1 MKEIIKY
8 QADDG
13 TIFDTK
19 ESCVEYENLRFTM
32 SLCGKV
38 RFYYTDNSE
47 MINESLEAKLESCYY
62 FVVINDS
69 IINSLSDKFDEYG
82 VLNPWK
88 QLKNT
93 LPKEKGVYWYNEN
106 EEIWEEYTSVL
117 KETIKKAKL
126 FGIDV
131 KEYL

>member
-13 TIFDTK
+13 TIFDT
-19 ESCVEYENLRFTM
+19 EEDCVEYEDLCFALSLR
-32 SLCGKV
+32 GKV
-38 RFYYTDNSE
+38 RFYYIDNSE
-47 MINESLEAKLESCYY
+47 MIKENLRAKLECCHY
-62 FVVINDS
+62 FVVIDNS
-69 IINSLSDKFDEYG
+69 VINSLSDKFDEYG

-106 EEIWEEYTSVL
+106 EEKWEEYTSVL
-117 KETIKKAKL
+117 KETIKKAKS

>member
-13 TIFDTK
+13 TIFDT
-19 ESCVEYENLRFTM
+19 EEDCVKYEDLCFALSLR
-32 SLCGKV
+32 GKV
-38 RFYYTDNSE
+38 KFYYKNNLE
-47 MINESLEAKLESCYY
+47 MIKKSLRAKLECCYY
-62 FVVINDS
+62 FVVIDDS
-69 IINSLSDKFDEYG
+69 VINSLSDKFDEYG
-82 VLNPWK
+82 ILNPWG
-88 QLKNT
+88 QVKNT

-106 EEIWEEYTSVL
+106 EKMWEEYTSVL
-117 KETIKKAKL
+117 KETIKKARS

>member
-13 TIFDTK
+13 TIFDK
-19 ESCVEYENLRFTM
+19 EEDCIEYEDLYFALSLRE
-32 SLCGKV
+32 KV
-38 RFYYTDNSE
+38 RFYYIDNSE
-47 MINESLEAKLESCYY
+47 IIKESFRAMLEGCCY
-62 FVVINDS
+62 FVVIDS
-69 IINSLSDKFDEYG
+69 NVINSLSDKFNDYG
-82 VLNPWK
+82 ILNPWE
-88 QLKNT
+88 QTKNI

-106 EEIWEEYTSVL
+106 ERMWEEYTSVL
-117 KETIKKAKL
+117 KETIKKART

>member
-13 TIFDTK
+13 TIFDR
-19 ESCVEYENLRFTM
+19 EEDCIEYEDLCFILPLR
-32 SLCGKV
+32 GRV
-38 RFYYTDNSE
+38 RFYYRDNSE
-47 MINESLEAKLESCYY
+47 MIKESLRVRLETCNY
-62 FVVINDS
+62 FVVTDNS

-88 QLKNT
+88 QTRNT

-106 EEIWEEYTSVL
+106 EDMWEEYTSVL
-117 KETIKKAKL
+117 KETIKKAKS

>member
-13 TIFDTK
+13 TIFDR
-19 ESCVEYENLRFTM
+19 EEDCVEYEDYCFALSLR
-32 SLCGKV
+32 GKV
-38 RFYYTDNSE
+38 KFYYKNNLE
-47 MINESLEAKLESCYY
+47 MIKESLRARLECCCY
-62 FVVINDS
+62 FVVINDNV
-69 IINSLSDKFDEYG
+69 INSLSDKFDEYG

-106 EEIWEEYTSVL
+106 EEMWEEYTSVL
-117 KETIKKAKL
+117 KETIKKAKS

>member
-13 TIFDTK
+13 TIFDT
-19 ESCVEYENLRFTM
+19 EEDCIEYEDLFFMIPLREKVKFYSRDNL
-32 SLCGKV
+32 
-38 RFYYTDNSE
+38 E
-47 MINESLEAKLESCYY
+47 MIKENLKTRLETCDY
-62 FVVINDS
+62 FVVTDDS

-82 VLNPWK
+82 VLNPWR
-88 QLKNT
+88 QVKNT
-93 LPKEKGVYWYNEN
+93 LLKEKGVYWYNEN
-106 EEIWEEYTSVL
+106 ENMWEEYTSVL
-117 KETIKKAKL
+117 KETIKKAKS

>member
-13 TIFDTK
+13 TIFDT
-19 ESCVEYENLRFTM
+19 EEDCIEYEDLCFTLSLRE
-32 SLCGKV
+32 KV
-38 RFYYTDNSE
+38 RFYYMDNSE
-47 MINESLEAKLESCYY
+47 MIKEGLRARLECCCY
-62 FVVINDS
+62 FVVTDDS
-69 IINSLSDKFDEYG
+69 IIDSLSYKFDEYG
-82 VLNPWK
+82 VLNPWR

-106 EEIWEEYTSVL
+106 EEMWEEYTSVL
-117 KETIKKAKL
+117 KETIKKAKS